1 MPMIEKERLLRIR
14 AIAFDIDGVMT
25 DGGILAMPDGD
36 LLRVFDAKD
45 SFGVRMAKMN
55 GLHTGIITGGSSGSI
70 VKRFSVCGVDP
81 DDIYL
86 HSRIK
91 LDDFN
96 AFCHKHSLLAEE
108 VMFFGDDLPDIP
120 VIKACGIG
128 VAPADAA
135 CEVKMAADFVSE
147 FKGGHGCV
155 RNAVEMVLKAQGRW
169 HLDDALYK
177 KMF

>member
-1 MPMIEKERLLRIR
+1 MTSRKKKLLGIR

-25 DGGILAMPDGD
+25 DGGILALSNGD
-36 LLRVFDAKD
+36 LLRIFDAKD

-55 GLHTGIITGGSSGSI
+55 GLHTAVITGGSSESI
-70 VKRFSVCGVDP
+70 LKRFSVCGVDP

-96 AFCHKHSLLAEE
+96 AFCQKHSLLPEE
-108 VMFFGDDLPDIP
+108 VMFIGDDLPDIP
-120 VIKACGIG
+120 VIKACGFG
-128 VAPADAA
+128 VCPDDAA
-135 CEVKMAADFVSE
+135 WEVQEAADYVSE

-155 RNAVEMVLKAQGRW
+155 RDAVEKVLKAQGKW
-169 HLDDALYK
+169 KLDDEKYK
-177 KMF
+177 RMF

>member
-1 MPMIEKERLLRIR
+1 MFSRKKKLLRIR

-25 DGGILAMPDGD
+25 DGGILAMSDGD

-55 GLHTGIITGGSSGSI
+55 GLHTAVITGGSSESI
-70 VKRFSVCGVDP
+70 LKRFSVCGVDP

-96 AFCHKHSLLAEE
+96 AFCLKHSLLPEE

-120 VIKACGIG
+120 VMKASGIG
-128 VAPADAA
+128 VAPADAVK
-135 CEVKMAADFVSE
+135 EVRQAADFVSP
-147 FKGGHGCV
+147 FKGGHGCI
-155 RNAVEMVLKAQGRW
+155 RHAVEMVLKAQGRW
-169 HLDDALYK
+169 HLDNEMYK

>member
-1 MPMIEKERLLRIR
+1 MNELDTLFSKITTFV
-14 AIAFDIDGVMT
+14 FDYDGVMT

-55 GLHTGIITGGSSGSI
+55 GLHTGIITGGSSESI
-70 VKRFSVCGVDP
+70 IRRFSVCGVDP
-81 DDIYL
+81 EDIYL

-91 LDDFN
+91 VDDFKR
-96 AFCHKHSLLAEE
+96 FCEKHSLKAEE

-120 VIKACGIG
+120 VMKACGIG
-128 VAPADAA
+128 VAPADAVE
-135 CEVKMAADFVSE
+135 EVRQAADYVSE
-147 FKGGHGCV
+147 YKGGHGCV

-169 HLDDALYK
+169 QLVDQLYK
-177 KMF
+177 KLF